1 MTKEQTIKV
10 LAMLNG
16 FYAGGKNDPNQQ
28 AFAWHL
34 VLGKYDFNDAMAAVI
49 RFAENDNRDYATFPA
64 VGRIVA
70 EIRKEHT
77 ARATA
82 VQEVIRSI
90 SYGKPYEHMTDRA
103 KALITQETYTEWS
116 RVDAVEFAQDSEKYA
131 AVLRATQNNL
141 LEGGG
146 ALST

>member
-1 MTKEQTIKV
+1 MTKDETIKV

-16 FYAGGKNDPNQQ
+16 FYAGGKNDPRQQ

-77 ARATA
+77 ARAAA
-82 VQEVIRSI
+82 VQEVIRAI
-90 SYGKPYEHMTDRA
+90 SYGEPYEHMTDRA
-103 KALITQETYTEWS
+103 KALIPQETYTEWS
-116 RVDAVEFAQDSEKYA
+116 RVDAMEFAQDSEKYA
-131 AVLRATQNNL
+131 DALRTTQANL
-141 LEGGG
+141 LEGK
-146 ALST
+146 

>member
-16 FYAGGKNDPNQQ
+16 FYAGGKNDPSQQ

-70 EIRKEHT
+70 EIKKENT
-77 ARATA
+77 ARMNA
-82 VQEVIRSI
+82 VQEVIRQI
-90 SYGKPYEHMTDRA
+90 SYGKNYKDMTDRA
-103 KALITQETYTEWS
+103 KALISKETYDNWS
-116 RVDAVEFAQDSEKYA
+116 HIDAMEFAYNSEKYA
-131 AVLRATQNNL
+131 DILRSTQNNL
-141 LEGGG
+141 LEGGD
-146 ALST
+146 AIST